1 MFAALL
7 VCGVV
12 CVVKS
17 RQLCVVCGLA
27 RPVAEQV
34 GRVFFKHF
42 KQVFLT
48 GTSISDLYVR
58 VNLDTVHYRCESRD
72 ENLQAR
78 LHAAPAYSACM
89 APPRSHINR
98 NINSCNLHI
107 QSLGS
112 SWTVD
117 ISPCT
122 CTCAHASSRPLDS
135 ARLLSPCRSKRVVAS
150 RRAAAAAWTALQC
163 VPLV

>member
-1 MFAALL
+1 VF
-7 VCGVV
+7 
-12 CVVKS
+12 
-17 RQLCVVCGLA
+17 VCGLA

-58 VNLDTVHYRCESRD
+58 VNLDTVHYRCESRA

-98 NINSCNLHI
+98 NTNSCNLHI
-107 QSLGS
+107 LKSRQF
-112 SWTVD
+112 VD
-117 ISPCT
+117 CGHFPRHLHLRACFCT
-122 CTCAHASSRPLDS
+122 SSRQRSS
-135 ARLLSPCRSKRVVAS
+135 AFPRQVKACCRFAEGGSCCMDRPAV
-150 RRAAAAAWTALQC
+150 C
-163 VPLV
+163 M